1 MSALP
6 KQHYTIEEYIE
17 LVKNSDERLE
27 YFDGEIVS
35 MAGGKIAH
43 GAISANII
51 RSLGNRLED
60 RPCQVYGG
68 DAAVKVPRALPFR
81 LPDVSVVCG
90 QPVIE
95 EMQGIE
101 MLVNPLLIVEVL
113 SPSTENYDRE
123 AKFLAYQSIAGF
135 QEYLLIAQH
144 RPHVTQYIRQPDGR
158 WLRADIE
165 GLAATIT
172 LSSLDVALPLSEIYR
187 MVDFEQSEKSL
198 PTGEK

>member
-17 LVKNSDERLE
+17 LVKNSDERFE
-27 YFDGEIVS
+27 YFDGGIVS

-43 GAISANII
+43 GAISANFI
-51 RSLGNRLED
+51 RSLGNRLEG

-68 DAAVKVPRALPFR
+68 DTAVKVPRALPFR

-95 EMQGIE
+95 ELQGIE

-123 AKFLAYQSIAGF
+123 AKFLAYQSIASF

-165 GLAATIT
+165 GLEAMVT
-172 LSSLDVALPLSEIYR
+172 LSSLDVTLPLSEIYR
-187 MVDFEQSEKSL
+187 MVDFEQNEKSS
-198 PTGEK
+198 PVS